1 MTETIILENELTPEE
16 FTALFTAVGWTPP
29 MKEQIRAALENSLA
43 VFTARVGDVTAGMLR
58 IVGDGAMT
66 FLIKDLA
73 VAPEYQGSGLGRLL
87 VSTAEDYIRR
97 RLSPGWAASV
107 ELMSAAG
114 RERFYERC
122 GYRDFNGTGMLKMV
136 RE

>member
-1 MTETIILENELTPEE
+1 MTETIIRENELTPEE
-16 FTALFTAVGWTPP
+16 FIALFTSVGWTPP
-29 MKEQIRAALENSLA
+29 LKSQVRAAIENSLA
-43 VFTARVGDVTAGMLR
+43 VFTARVGDITAGMLR

-73 VAPEYQGSGLGRLL
+73 VAPEYQGIGLGRLL
-87 VSTAEDYIRR
+87 ISAAEDYIRR

-114 RERFYERC
+114 REKFYERC
-122 GYRDFNGTGMLKMV
+122 GYRSFNGTGMLKMI